1 MYCLTFAK
9 PPKNFSPGLQVAG
22 LFCEYQKT
30 ILLLK
35 RHPQKSQGNTWGIPA
50 GKLEKG
56 ELPLRAV
63 LREIHEE
70 VGFSPS
76 PDSVHPLGALYK
88 QLFSSKEE
96 ALLGHQGI
104 SFTFHMFLT
113 KLPSMPVICLSLEEN
128 IEAKWVTVHE
138 ARQLPLIAGAEEVLA
153 FYHRRAH
160 F

>member
-1 MYCLTFAK
+1 MYCLTFAA

-22 LFCEYQKT
+22 LFCEHKKT

-56 ELPLRAV
+56 EPPLIGV
-63 LREIHEE
+63 LREIYEE

-76 PDSVHPLGALYK
+76 PELVHPLGTLYK
-88 QLFSSKEE
+88 QLFHSKED
-96 ALLGHQGI
+96 ALRGHQGV

-113 KLPSMPVICLSLEEN
+113 QLPQIPMICLSLEEN

-138 ARQLPLIAGAEEVLA
+138 ARQLPLIAGAEEVLS
-153 FYHRRAH
+153 FYHRQTQS
-160 F
+160 